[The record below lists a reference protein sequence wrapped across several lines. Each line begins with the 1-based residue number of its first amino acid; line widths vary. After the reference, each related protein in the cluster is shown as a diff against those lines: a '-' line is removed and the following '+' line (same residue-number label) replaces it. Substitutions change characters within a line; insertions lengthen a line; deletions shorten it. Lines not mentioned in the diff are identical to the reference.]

1 MHLSIDNGNC
11 SKSKDRG
18 SRARI
23 AAAVVLFAA
32 MQATAGSAR
41 GVAAEPAATTP
52 VAAGPAAAEPATGEA
67 LKKLVAEGNPI
78 DPDWT
83 SSLIERER
91 IGKLYANVG
100 YRLLW
105 SDAGKPTTAAIGLI
119 QELRGAA
126 DRGLDPNDYPGN
138 QLAARAD
145 ALRAAARLDE
155 GQCAL
160 FDASLSLAAIRFLSD
175 LHYGRVDPATVGNN
189 LTVERVQLDLPAAL
203 AHLTTAVNLAAAI
216 DALEPQ
222 FIHYAL
228 LKRELARY
236 RQLAAQPAIEPMP
249 PLPARSL
256 KPGAVYAG
264 AAQLERLLLALG
276 DMGGGAAAASG
287 APPAAAAP
295 AAPATALT
303 PPLVAALER
312 FQERHGLKPD
322 GILGG
327 ATFAQLGK
335 PLPARV
341 RQIELT
347 MERWRWLPSEFVSAP
362 IIVNIPEFRLFA
374 FESTTDSEA
383 RIRQM
388 EVIVGKAFEAAQTPV
403 FSADMTYLIF
413 RPYWDIPYSIAVKE
427 IVPAARRSP
436 AYLNL
441 HHMEIVRGNGE
452 TAAAIMPNTA
462 ANLELLAKGV
472 LRVRQKPGPDNSLGL
487 VKFMLPNP
495 YNVYLHSTPAKELF
509 SRTRRA
515 FSHGCVRVSDPAGLA
530 EYVLRA
536 SPEWTREKIVA
547 AMNDADTQTV
557 TLKNRIRVFFLYGTA
572 LAIEDGRVFF
582 FEDIYGHDHRLE
594 AALDSRRP
602 RIALPAAAHGAY
614 P

>member
-1 MHLSIDNGNC
+1 
-11 SKSKDRG
+11 
-18 SRARI
+18 
-23 AAAVVLFAA
+23 
-32 MQATAGSAR
+32 
-41 GVAAEPAATTP
+41 
-52 VAAGPAAAEPATGEA
+52 
-67 LKKLVAEGNPI
+67 
-78 DPDWT
+78 
-83 SSLIERER
+83 
-91 IGKLYANVG
+91 
-100 YRLLW
+100 
-105 SDAGKPTTAAIGLI
+105 
-119 QELRGAA
+119 
-126 DRGLDPNDYPGN
+126 
-138 QLAARAD
+138 
-145 ALRAAARLDE
+145 LDE